1 MKRLLLLLLA
11 VSTLLAGC
19 GGLYKTEYLSLSE
32 HDAPYALRETTAAPT
47 EETEPERP
55 TASDYYGMRAILTD
69 FVTEG
74 VEHGEILLRDYSGNI
89 EVDLKRVVRFLT
101 TQDPVCAYATDYV
114 SYERSESEGGWLIA
128 FNMVFRR
135 STGEIAAIEPVRGN
149 EAALKRMLNALTQQQ
164 SSLTLQVSGY
174 TNEDFASLLQEYC
187 LQHPD
192 EIVDPPEFS
201 VAVYPKTGNV
211 RVVEVHYV
219 YDNDRETLRGMRAE
233 AQEVL
238 NSAYSYIRYAKTDRI
253 KLELL
258 YFYLTSRF
266 NYDEPAE
273 DATVYSLLCQGKS
286 NNRCMAAVVRY
297 LCEKTDIPCSLVAGR
312 KSGGP
317 YYWNIIQVD
326 GQYYHLDF
334 QQDALEKVP
343 LRFSYET
350 ELPHAYIWDVDA
362 YPRCLPPDPDPE
374 TEPTEESAEA
384 TEDSSEDASS

>member
-1 MKRLLLLLLA
+1 MKRLLPVLLA
-11 VSTLLAGC
+11 LSILLAGC
-19 GGLYKTEYLSLSE
+19 GGLYKNEYLSLSE
-32 HDAPYALRETTAAPT
+32 HDAPYALRETTVSPT
-47 EETEPERP
+47 MEAEPDPP
-55 TASDYYGMRAILTD
+55 TASDYYGMRAILAD

-74 VEHGEILLRDYSGNI
+74 VEHGEILLTDYSGDV
-89 EVDLKRVVRFLT
+89 EQDLKRVIRFLT
-101 TQDPVCAYATDYV
+101 TQDPVCAYATDFV
-114 SYERSESEGGWLIA
+114 SYERFESESGWLIS

-149 EAALKRMLNALTQQQ
+149 EAAVKRMLNALTQQQ

-174 TNEDFASLLQEYC
+174 TNEDFVTRLQDYC
-187 LQHPD
+187 LQHPE

-233 AQEVL
+233 AQDVL

-258 YFYLTSRF
+258 YSYLTSRF

-273 DATVYSLLCQGKS
+273 DATVYSLLCQGRS

-312 KSGGP
+312 KSGGI
-317 YYWNIIQVD
+317 YYWNIAEVD
-326 GQYYHLDF
+326 GQYYHMDF
-334 QQDALEKVP
+334 QRDAVEKTP
-343 LRFSYET
+343 LQFSYET
-350 ELPHAYIWDVDA
+350 ELSRAYIWDVNS
-362 YPRCLPPDPDPE
+362 YPRCLPPEPE
-374 TEPTEESAEA
+374 PEPTGESTEPTEEPSEA
-384 TEDSSEDASS
+384 VPTD